1 VLMVSLPS
9 KAIFCWHMCW
19 WSLCLQRSYFVD
31 ICVDGPFAFKEQN
44 MNFEGRETINTYV
57 NNILTL
63 KAEGFIKRSLCKIN
77 Y

>member
-1 VLMVSLPS
+1 MDSWEGVRVQSM
-9 KAIFCWHMCW
+9 AF
-19 WSLCLQRSYFVD
+19 Q
-31 ICVDGPFAFKEQN
+31 VDGKYVLAADTHHRIRGY
-44 MNFEGRETINTYV
+44 NFDELTDFNNTYV